1 MRMDNNAASRGKT
14 NEQRCAASR
23 STAPF
28 LFAVIA
34 GLSIFILCGCGQ
46 RARRVFRGKQ
56 TPQASRISKEKLR
69 EELNKFEESA
79 AARFKQLA
87 GKLDQLVPDLKTRRI
102 NLIMRT
108 RLGQAFRAMLQTD
121 QQFPSLNS
129 QRGVKINPDGT
140 TDIYFGPSAPAGKES
155 NWIQTVPGKGWNTIL
170 RLYGPLESWFEQ
182 TWRPGEIEPTK

>member
-1 MRMDNNAASRGKT
+1 MRMDNNAASRGK
-14 NEQRCAASR
+14 NNDQRCAAGR

-34 GLSIFILCGCGQ
+34 GLSILILRGCGQ

-56 TPQASRISKEKLR
+56 RPQPTRISKEGPR
-69 EELNKFEESA
+69 EELDAFQEYA
-79 AARFKQLA
+79 AARFKQVA
-87 GKLDQLVPDLKTRRI
+87 GELDVLVPGLKTRKI

-108 RLGQAFRAMLQTD
+108 RLGQAFRAMLQTAH
-121 QQFPSLNS
+121 QLPFLNT

-155 NWIQTVPGKGWNTIL
+155 SWIQTVPGKGWNVIL
-170 RLYGPLESWFEQ
+170 RFYGPLESWFDQ
-182 TWRPGEIEPTK
+182 TWRPGEI